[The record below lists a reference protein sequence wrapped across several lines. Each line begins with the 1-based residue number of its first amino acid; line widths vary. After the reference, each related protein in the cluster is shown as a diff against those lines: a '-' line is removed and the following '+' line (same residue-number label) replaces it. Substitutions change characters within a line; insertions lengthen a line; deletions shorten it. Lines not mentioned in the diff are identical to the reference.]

1 VTEMNVGQAVIELLK
16 AEQVRHIFGI
26 VGSTFLDVLD
36 ALYDDTDVEY
46 INVRHEQGAAFM
58 ADGLARATGLPA
70 VCLVTSGPGA
80 TNLLTGVASAYVA
93 HSPVVA
99 IAGGPMLGHYAK
111 DAFQEFDLVS
121 MFKPVTKLSVQVN
134 KPERI
139 PELLQYAFRAAM
151 SGRKGP
157 VFLDIPRD
165 VLNNQV
171 VQTEIATPEQYRP
184 VHAQLPHPDAIR
196 QAVRLLQEAERPL
209 LLAGGGV
216 TCTEAH
222 ELVTRLSERLALPMI
237 TAYGRN
243 DAVPN
248 DHPFYIGP
256 LGRAGAPEAAAA
268 CRRADLLL
276 VIGSR
281 LGHFTT
287 YYDHRYIQPGTR
299 IVQIDIDSRDLG
311 RTYPVALG
319 IQADARETVTALLQE
334 FERRDMVGR
343 TYPITLGSH
352 AGGGEASTIRES
364 TTALLEELKQQRRP
378 EKTLA
383 WQEEIQA
390 LRAQRQERL
399 STEAGFDSLPLKPQ
413 RIYAELRRVL
423 RPGTIVTLDAGAA
436 PAYGYDRLH
445 FAQPGT
451 FFTPLDLGGLG
462 FAFPVALGAK
472 LGRPAAPVLAIH
484 GDGGFLM
491 NAQEL
496 ETAVRHGINAVT
508 MVMNNN
514 CWGSEKA
521 YQKHFYNERYI
532 GADIGNP
539 RYDHFADLFGAQ
551 GYYVE
556 YPDQIGDAVQ
566 SALQCGKPAV
576 IEIPI
581 DPDEF
586 PVPATAVRRRP

>member
-1 VTEMNVGQAVIELLK
+1 MSGGQAVIALLK
-16 AEQVRHIFGI
+16 AERVRHIFGI

-36 ALYDDTDVEY
+36 ALYDDPSVEY

-58 ADGLARATGLPA
+58 ADGLARITGWPA

-80 TNLLTGVASAYVA
+80 TNLLTGVAAAYVA

-111 DAFQEFDLVS
+111 DAFQEFDLVNI
-121 MFKPVTKLSVQVN
+121 FKPVTKLSVLVN

-139 PELLQYAFRAAM
+139 PELLHYALRMAM

-171 VQTEIATPEQYRP
+171 VHTEIAPPEQYRP
-184 VHAQLPHPDAIR
+184 AHPQPPHPEAIR
-196 QAVRLLQEAERPL
+196 EAVRLLQEAERPL
-209 LLAGGGV
+209 LLVGGGV
-216 TCTEAH
+216 TWAEANA
-222 ELVTRLSERLALPMI
+222 LVVRLSERLALPMI

-248 DHPFYIGP
+248 DHPYYIGP
-256 LGRAGAPEAAAA
+256 LGRAGSPEAAAA
-268 CRRADLLL
+268 CRRADLLVAL
-276 VIGSR
+276 GSR

-287 YYDHRYIQPGTR
+287 FYDHRYIQPGTR
-299 IVQIDIDSRDLG
+299 LIQVDIDSRDIG

-319 IQADARETVTALLQE
+319 LQADAWETLTALLQALE
-334 FERRDMVGR
+334 YAQLPGCSAAWQAEVQTWRTQRRQR
-343 TYPITLGSH
+343 LQ
-352 AGGGEASTIRES
+352 AEAS
-364 TTALLEELKQQRRP
+364 LH
-378 EKTLA
+378 TL
-383 WQEEIQA
+383 
-390 LRAQRQERL
+390 
-399 STEAGFDSLPLKPQ
+399 PVKPQ
-413 RIYAELRRVL
+413 RVYVELRRVL
-423 RPGTIVTLDAGAA
+423 LGETIVALDAGAA

-445 FAQPGT
+445 FSQPRT
-451 FFTPLDLGGLG
+451 FLTPLDLGGLG
-462 FAFPVALGAK
+462 FAFPAALGAK
-472 LGRPAAPVLAIH
+472 LGRPTAPVVAIH

-496 ETAVRHGINAVT
+496 ETAVRHGINVVT
-508 MVMNNN
+508 VVMNNN

-521 YQKHFYNERYI
+521 YQKHFYQARYI

-539 RYDHFADLFGAQ
+539 RYDKYAELFGAQ

-556 YPDQIGDAVQ
+556 HPDQIGDTMQA
-566 SALQCGKPAV
+566 ALRCGKPAV

-586 PVPATAVRRRP
+586 PTPATEARQR